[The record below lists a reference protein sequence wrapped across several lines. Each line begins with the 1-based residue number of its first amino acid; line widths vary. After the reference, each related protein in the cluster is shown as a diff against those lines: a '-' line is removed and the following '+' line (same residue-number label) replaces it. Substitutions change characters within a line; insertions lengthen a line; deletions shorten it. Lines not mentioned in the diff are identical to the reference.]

1 MYDAE
6 YFLSGLN
13 HQVDEAGG
21 DAIVTL
27 VLHSRETLYVRD
39 VVKTHPGYVM
49 LNVWH
54 SQDGRPIKEPS
65 SEAYSQEYSE
75 GYHPIS
81 VLFESTSMI
90 DVMPTSA
97 DERRNIRFNTES

>member
-6 YFLSGLN
+6 YFLSGLKR
-13 HQVDEAGG
+13 QVDEAGG

-27 VLHSRETLYVRD
+27 VLHSRESFYVRD

-54 SQDGRPIKEPS
+54 GQDGRPIKAPS
-65 SEAYSQEYSE
+65 SEAYSQEYPE

-81 VLFESTSMI
+81 VSFESISMI
-90 DVMPTSA
+90 DVLPTSA
-97 DERRNIRFNTES
+97 DERRRIGFNTK